1 MTKKTEKK
9 QENYAAPIICAAIVV
24 IALLVVVVAS
34 VVSINGNKAKQ
45 DDNQSQAGGADETVN
60 YSVLTSVGNQDVL
73 DFLSEKKTGFLYVGR
88 PTCSVCQVFAPI
100 LTKVVEAENY
110 EVFYYDTDAANDDK
124 ELKSEVL
131 AAISVTSVPT
141 FMYIENGV
149 EVERLDDTSSEEK
162 LREFIQKY

>member
-1 MTKKTEKK
+1 MTKKTENK

-24 IALLVVVVAS
+24 IALLTVVVAS
-34 VVSINGNKAKQ
+34 VVSINGDKAKQ
-45 DDNQSQAGGADETVN
+45 DDNQSQTEDEDAVN

-131 AAISVTSVPT
+131 EAISVTSVPT

-149 EVERLDDTSSEEK
+149 EVERLDNTSSEEK

>member
-1 MTKKTEKK
+1 MTKKTENK

-24 IALLVVVVAS
+24 IALLTVVVAS

-45 DDNQSQAGGADETVN
+45 DDDQSQTEDEDAVN

-88 PTCSVCQVFAPI
+88 PTCTVCQVFAPI

-141 FMYIENGV
+141 FMYIEDGV